1 MSLALT
7 RTNLAVSWPY
17 ADTGYTLQSCTNLT
31 LGNWLN
37 VTSPAP
43 QNVSNLWWELA
54 LPPATN
60 AGAMFYR
67 LMK

>member
-1 MSLALT
+1 
-7 RTNLAVSWPY
+7 V
-17 ADTGYTLQSCTNLT
+17 

-43 QNVSNLWWELA
+43 QNVGSNWQVS

-67 LMK
+67 LVK

>member
-1 MSLALT
+1 
-7 RTNLAVSWPY
+7 
-17 ADTGYTLQSCTNLT
+17 LQSCTNLT
-31 LGNWLN
+31 LGNWLS

-43 QNVSNLWWELA
+43 QNVGSNWLVS

-67 LMK
+67 LTK